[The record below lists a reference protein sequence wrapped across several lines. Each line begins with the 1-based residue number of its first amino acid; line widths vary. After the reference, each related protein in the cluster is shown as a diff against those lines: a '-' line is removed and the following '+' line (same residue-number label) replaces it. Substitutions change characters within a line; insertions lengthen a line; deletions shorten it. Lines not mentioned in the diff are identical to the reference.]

1 MIGGPIENQ
10 ATGNVEAG
18 RGEMENLSF
27 RRAGKY
33 FYGKTAVLRLRRI
46 ETGIALKI
54 VEFIQ
59 RTSIWLKLM
68 RKQNLFV
75 EVVRVSEEAQV
86 KLFHVVLAGGA
97 CRALAG
103 PVQRGQKQSR
113 QNGDDRN
120 YNKQFYQRKIFSI
133 TVQRLAEFSGWIE

>member
-10 ATGNVEAG
+10 ATGKVEAG

-75 EVVRVSEEAQV
+75 EVVRVSEEA
-86 KLFHVVLAGGA
+86 
-97 CRALAG
+97 
-103 PVQRGQKQSR
+103 
-113 QNGDDRN
+113 
-120 YNKQFYQRKIFSI
+120 
-133 TVQRLAEFSGWIE
+133 